1 MADPS
6 LILDRRAALAGKP
19 GLHAVLI
26 GVSDYANLPSAD
38 DPPGDGLAALKRL
51 RSSAI
56 SAHALFQ
63 KLLALDVD
71 GRLVRPLA
79 TVRFLHSPAPEELV
93 KEPALATIGGAPAT
107 RSSISD
113 ALDGWRTD
121 VATAAENQSLFYF
134 CGHGIRRSLE
144 ESILLAADFLQKGG
158 PKLFN
163 SFRLSNVRN
172 GMVPGPSFPNIGR
185 EQFYFVDACREK
197 PDALD
202 TLDTT
207 ETPKIFDAELGGL
220 DDRRAPVFFATM
232 TGGLAAGLPAQP
244 TFFANALI
252 WAMDNGSFGSQK
264 LDGPGV
270 VWPVT
275 APSLKVG
282 IEASDA
288 LFDSRV
294 ELTGLVA
301 DPILCFRRDPPR
313 LPLKVSL
320 APEPLPAPV
329 TKLSLTEMNT
339 RARLDIAPTGQAGPI
354 SADVSAGMY
363 QMTVTPRSK
372 RFQRVRSDI
381 LFLSIQSKM
390 PLVFDLGASP

>member
-26 GVSDYANLPSAD
+26 GVSEYANLPSAD
-38 DPPGDGLAALKRL
+38 DPPGDGLAALRRL

-56 SAHALFQ
+56 SAYGLFQ
-63 KLLALDVD
+63 KLQALDAD

-79 TVRFLHSPAPEELV
+79 TVRLLHSPAPEELA
-93 KEPALATIGGAPAT
+93 KEPALAAIGGAPAT
-107 RSSISD
+107 RSGIAK
-113 ALDGWRTD
+113 ALDAWRTD
-121 VATAAENQSLFYF
+121 VATARDNQAFFYF

-144 ESILLAADFLQKGG
+144 ESILLAADFLEPGS

-172 GMVPGPSFPNIGR
+172 GMVPGASFPEIGR

-220 DDRRAPVFFATM
+220 DDRRAPIFFATM
-232 TGGLAAGLPAQP
+232 TGGVAAGLAAQP

-252 WAMDNGSFGSQK
+252 WAMDNGSFGSRTMDN
-264 LDGPGV
+264 LGV

-301 DPILCFRRDPPR
+301 DPVLCFRRDPPR
-313 LPLKVSL
+313 LPLKVAL

-329 TKLSLTEMNT
+329 KTLSLTEMNT
-339 RARLDIAPTGQAGPI
+339 RARLDISPSDHAGPL
-354 SADVSAGMY
+354 SVDVSAGMY
-363 QMTVTPRSK
+363 QMTVKPRSK
-372 RFQRVRSDI
+372 LFQRVRSDI

-390 PLVFDLGASP
+390 PLIFDLGAVP

>member
-26 GVSDYANLPSAD
+26 GVSEYPNLPSAD
-38 DPPGDGLAALKRL
+38 DPPGDGLAALRRL

-56 SAHALFQ
+56 SAYGLFQ
-63 KLLALDVD
+63 KLQALDAD
-71 GRLVRPLA
+71 RRLVRPLA
-79 TVRFLHSPAPEELV
+79 TVRLLHSPAPEELA
-93 KEPALATIGGAPAT
+93 KEPALAAVGGVPAT
-107 RSSISD
+107 RSAIAK
-113 ALDGWRTD
+113 ALDAWRTD
-121 VATAAENQSLFYF
+121 VATARDNQAFFYF

-144 ESILLAADFLQKGG
+144 ESILLAADFLEDGS

-172 GMVPGPSFPNIGR
+172 GMVPGASFPEIGR

-220 DDRRAPVFFATM
+220 DDRRAPIFFATM
-232 TGGLAAGLPAQP
+232 TGGVAAGLAAQP

-252 WAMDNGSFGSQK
+252 WAMDNGSFGSRTM
-264 LDGPGV
+264 DGVGV

-301 DPILCFRRDPPR
+301 DPVLCFRRDPPR
-313 LPLKVSL
+313 LPLKVAL

-329 TKLSLTEMNT
+329 KTLSLTEMNT
-339 RARLDIAPTGQAGPI
+339 RARLDISPSDHAGPL
-354 SADVSAGMY
+354 SVDVSAGMY
-363 QMTVTPRSK
+363 QMTVKPRSK
-372 RFQRVRSDI
+372 LFQRVRSDI

-390 PLVFDLGASP
+390 PLIFDLGAVP